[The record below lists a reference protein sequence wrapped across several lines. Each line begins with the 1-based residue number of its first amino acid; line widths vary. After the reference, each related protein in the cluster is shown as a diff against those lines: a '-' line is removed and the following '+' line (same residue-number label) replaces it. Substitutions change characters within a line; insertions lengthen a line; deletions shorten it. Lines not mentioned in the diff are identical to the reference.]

1 MKPGRLTKQN
11 RTFVKMMSLPAFAF
25 AALSHPSLIGQA
37 PMAVVLRNWQGCNI
51 LTDMQTLVVRI
62 PDEVAADI
70 EAEARRLNS
79 TKSDVARK
87 RLVAGR
93 ARNDA
98 HGFDM
103 IRDLVGTDT

>member
-1 MKPGRLTKQN
+1 MTG
-11 RTFVKMMSLPAFAF
+11 
-25 AALSHPSLIGQA
+25 
-37 PMAVVLRNWQGCNI
+37 VLRNWQGCNI
-51 LTDMQTLVVRI
+51 LTDMQTLVLRI

-103 IRDLVGTDT
+103 IRDLVGTDTTGRSDLSSRKKHYLKASGYGRKKPRR